1 MYIEIKGKIILK
13 VIYVLN
19 SDKNLKKAVG
29 IAWLQYTT
37 AWESWIAGRK
47 VMHEKVYNCSSSGRV
62 FAFVW

>member
-19 SDKNLKKAVG
+19 SDKIFKKAVG

-37 AWESWIAGRK
+37 A
-47 VMHEKVYNCSSSGRV
+47 
-62 FAFVW
+62 